1 MIIKHLLLVAAL
13 EPLNMQIWFNDPFLI
28 LQHYSFWDIV
38 NLAKVVIIHWNMW
51 KMWVPSLGRCRQ
63 TGYRPDMKHMSL
75 ITFLQFWL
83 LIENQM

>member
-1 MIIKHLLLVAAL
+1 MIIKHLMLVAAF

-28 LQHYSFWDIV
+28 LHHYSFWDIV
-38 NLAKVVIIHWNMW
+38 NLAKMVIIHWNMK
-51 KMWVPSLGRCRQ
+51 KMWVLSLGRGHQ